1 MSKRIAKGL
10 LLLSVVSSFA
20 AMPAVSSAKHG
31 ADDPAGHNRGD
42 DHGQHRAGHR

>member
-20 AMPAVSSAKHG
+20 AAPAVSSAKHG
-31 ADDPAGHNRGD
+31 ADDPAGHHRGND
-42 DHGQHRAGHR
+42 DGPRHR